1 MKVFETVRWKSKRT
15 TTNRQV
21 TLTWTLLNKT
31 QTPTHRNIN
40 NNLTCTLDLY
50 SNGDKLMMMMLM
62 KKMMLSFDYDLLE
75 HSPPSPPDSLTYR
88 DSCPYNNILYPMHQ

>member
-1 MKVFETVRWKSKRT
+1 MEKQENNNKQTGYSYLDTLKQD
-15 TTNRQV
+15 TNAH
-21 TLTWTLLNKT
+21 
-31 QTPTHRNIN
+31 THRNKN
-40 NNLTCTLDLY
+40 NNITCTLDLY